1 MQYPYNTLWSL
12 LGQAIAKIL
21 LQISAFERQVIPSN
35 LADGPYGLRID
46 QGLFQFAF
54 FGLPGCLSVLAKRA
68 VNGPIV

>member
-21 LQISAFERQVIPSN
+21 LQISAFERRVIPSN
-35 LADGPYGLRID
+35 LAVGPYGLRID

-54 FGLPGCLSVLAKRA
+54 FGL
-68 VNGPIV
+68 